1 MRTVSF
7 RRESRGIKYF
17 LEAVNPLCE
26 LFGEPGVAS
35 EEGCVAVAP
44 VQGAGE
50 RGTLGKGTG
59 AAPGRWREQ
68 REEGGRGRRGELGL
82 PGAGAEPRE
91 PEHGGRGGR
100 RGRR

>member
-7 RRESRGIKYF
+7 CEESRGIKYF

-26 LFGEPGVAS
+26 LSAEPGVAS
-35 EEGCVAVAP
+35 EEDWVVVAP

-50 RGTLGKGTG
+50 RGTRHPPPPPGPRGGGGAG
-59 AAPGRWREQ
+59 AAR
-68 REEGGRGRRGELGL
+68 GGDGEVNLGC

-100 RGRR
+100 GRR